1 VGRADGRWRD
11 LNQATPRTTQ
21 GGSIFFGL
29 IGLSNFFTAAVRL
42 LLDKNTRRITSD
54 VFSGVAVLALTYLIK
69 LYADYAITGTM
80 ILALEAIVIGGL
92 IIVYFLLRNIL

>member
-1 VGRADGRWRD
+1 M
-11 LNQATPRTTQ
+11 
-21 GGSIFFGL
+21 
-29 IGLSNFFTAAVRL
+29 
-42 LLDKNTRRITSD
+42 SD
-54 VFSGVAVLALTYLIK
+54 VFSGVAILALTYLIK